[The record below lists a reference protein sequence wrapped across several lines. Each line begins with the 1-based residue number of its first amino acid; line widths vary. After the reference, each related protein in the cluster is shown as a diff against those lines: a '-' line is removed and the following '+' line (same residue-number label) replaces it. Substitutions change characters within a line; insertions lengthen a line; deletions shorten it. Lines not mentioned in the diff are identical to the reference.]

1 MAADLALEGPDEY
14 SFGGLKFGH
23 ALGGLDADL
32 WCSSGEGV
40 VWGVMVEI
48 EAGGAAVGLADGLLV
63 FVPEFIS
70 AVANHV

>member
-1 MAADLALEGPDEY
+1 M
-14 SFGGLKFGH
+14 
-23 ALGGLDADL
+23 
-32 WCSSGEGV
+32 
-40 VWGVMVEI
+40 WGVMVEI